1 MESSNDIRPFFAQTK
16 IKEDSDDYFIV
27 SLSPREDISGFQSR
41 LSPFV
46 SISRDYNETSVV
58 LKHVEWLSLREHLD
72 EYKEDGPYRLITF
85 DIVLD
90 LSLIG
95 YLSVIS
101 GLLAENG
108 ISIYALSTFLRDHI
122 LVKKEDSGKAVKV
135 LNELIDRCKHTN

>member
-58 LKHVEWLSLREHLD
+58 LRHDEWLSLRKHLN

-95 YLSVIS
+95 YLSVVS

>member
-95 YLSVIS
+95 YLSVVS

>member
-95 YLSVIS
+95 YLSVVS

-135 LNELIDRCKHTN
+135 LN

>member
-1 MESSNDIRPFFAQTK
+1 MMVH
-16 IKEDSDDYFIV
+16 DDYILV

-41 LSPFV
+41 LSPFM

-95 YLSVIS
+95 YLSVVS

-135 LNELIDRCKHTN
+135 LNELIDRCKHTNL